1 MTPELRLV
9 KGDAPTGALATFTH
23 DARLPFLLAK
33 VLAGVWLVAG
43 LTALLGTALD
53 PKLRFGIASLAIGS
67 ALYGLVQLFAGL
79 SRRASRYTL
88 TDQRLDVV
96 RGLLGKR
103 HESVELW
110 RVRDVVLDQ
119 SVLDRMRGAGSI
131 SVFST
136 DQVAPVLLI
145 GPVADAQKNYEAIRD
160 AALAA
165 RRSGQ
170 VVTLQ
175 Q

>member
-1 MTPELRLV
+1 MV
-9 KGDAPTGALATFTH
+9 KGDAAKGPLVTFTH
-23 DARLPFLLAK
+23 DARLPFLLTK
-33 VLAGVWLVAG
+33 ILAGVWLAAG

-53 PKLRFGIASLAIGS
+53 PKLRFGIASLAIAS
-67 ALYGLVQLFAGL
+67 ALYALVQLFAGL
-79 SRRASRYTL
+79 SRRASHYTL
-88 TDQRLDVV
+88 TDQRLEVV
-96 RGLLGKR
+96 RGLFGKR

-110 RVRDVVLDQ
+110 RIRDVVLDQ

-131 SVFST
+131 SIFST

-145 GPVADAQKNYEAIRD
+145 GPIADAQQNYEAIRD

-170 VVTLQ
+170 VMTLQ